1 MLSFEFGWQLFKPL
15 IKDDLIDS
23 PDFIFSR
30 KEKKEQSRLENLH
43 FVSWNRKLS
52 ESVFT
57 EFEHFQNSVLFLIL
71 KILL

>member
-43 FVSWNRKLS
+43 FVS
-52 ESVFT
+52 
-57 EFEHFQNSVLFLIL
+57 
-71 KILL
+71 